1 MKNNNN
7 KFKRSNR
14 TFPYLLWKRVVS
26 SFLFIHLSIYFW
38 QKNKLYFIKLILYLM
53 LTQLITNKVLK
64 HLMTNQERQ
73 RTNQNIFQSI
83 KAQKYKVN

>member
-1 MKNNNN
+1 
-7 KFKRSNR
+7 
-14 TFPYLLWKRVVS
+14 
-26 SFLFIHLSIYFW
+26 
-38 QKNKLYFIKLILYLM
+38 M